1 MEPSDAKLILGYFSG
16 DEKALEIL
24 FGRYFKQVYRFAHS
38 YSKNSE
44 DAEDITQK
52 TFLKAWRNL
61 KKFDQ
66 SKNFKTWI
74 FSIAKNSAI
83 DFLRKKKEILFS
95 ELENTDGENMIAET
109 LADTTLLPTELSE
122 KTEKFYGLALAVGK
136 LPQKY
141 GEIISL
147 RYGADLSFS
156 EIARFLGEKL
166 NTVRSRH
173 RRGILMLKSVF
184 LHQK

>member
-83 DFLRKKKEILFS
+83 DFLKKKRVLVFS
-95 ELENTDGENMIAET
+95 DFENGGENSLIQTLRDSAPTPAEFLESKENTRSLT
-109 LADTTLLPTELSE
+109 V
-122 KTEKFYGLALAVGK
+122 AVGR
-136 LPQKY
+136 QI
-141 GEIISL
+141 G
-147 RYGADLSFS
+147 RA
-156 EIARFLGEKL
+156 
-166 NTVRSRH
+166 
-173 RRGILMLKSVF
+173 
-184 LHQK
+184 

>member
-1 MEPSDAKLILGYFSG
+1 MDPRDQQLVADYLGG

-24 FGRYFKQVYRFAHS
+24 FGRYFKQVYRFAHN

-61 KKFDQ
+61 KKFDTNK
-66 SKNFKTWI
+66 SFKTWL
-74 FSIAKNSAI
+74 FAIAKNMAI
-83 DFLRKKKEILFS
+83 DFLRKKKDVLLS
-95 ELENTDGENMIAET
+95 EAET
-109 LADTTLLPTELSE
+109 LINPALSPMALSE
-122 KTEKFYGLALAVGK
+122 KTEKFHNLVLAVGK

-141 GEIISL
+141 SEIISL
-147 RYGADLSFS
+147 RYNSGFSFA

-166 NTVRSRH
+166 NTIKSRH
-173 RRGILMLKSVF
+173 RRGILMLKSAF

>member
-24 FGRYFKQVYRFAHS
+24 FGCYFKQVYRFAHS

-83 DFLRKKKEILFS
+83 DFLRKKREILFS
-95 ELENTDGENMIAET
+95 ELKNTDGENMIAET
-109 LADTTLLPTELSE
+109 LADTALLPTELSE
-122 KTEKFYGLALAVGK
+122 KTEKFRNLALAVSR

-141 GEIISL
+141 GDVITL
-147 RYGADLSFS
+147 RYEEYLSFS
-156 EIARFLGEKL
+156 EISRFLGEKL
-166 NTVRSRH
+166 NTIKSRH
-173 RRGILMLKSVF
+173 RRALMMLKSAF